1 MIIKNVRLLK
11 NSLNLLTIS
20 ERKKLYRFVP
30 VTLVMGILDLI
41 GIVLLGTLGTLAFR
55 IISTDSKPTRLELI
69 INDLFNSNI
78 ETLNLTLIIAFSAIL
93 ILMLKTLIQA
103 IFNQKFNRY
112 MAILESRIASDLLNQ
127 LVHSDFKKINKY
139 NLSDYQYVLMI
150 GINRLTVNVLTN
162 TINLIND
169 LLSTILMSIFAFYA
183 SPIAFLSAVLIF
195 GLIYKLINK
204 KIINRA
210 RKLGEESVAYQK
222 NTNAVFQEILNAIK
236 EIKVYNKEEYAVK
249 QFQINKLS
257 QTLTLQRMAWLNGL
271 IKYVLEIGIL
281 VIGLVVVFVLILT
294 TDIRKAVTV
303 LTVFLAV
310 AFRMIPNIQ
319 RIQNSGI
326 LFTSAHS
333 ATAQLFDMLK
343 LFEKGRDNKKYL
355 TYPSEIKK
363 ISLKNISYKHT
374 EEDRNYLFKNLN
386 ITIEKGKILGII
398 GPSGVGKSTLIDIIA
413 RLLPPTNGIVSYFD
427 ENGCKV
433 ETNQAIKIGYV
444 TQNSSL
450 FGKNIF
456 ENVVFD
462 NQFGENEKKRVVK
475 LANKLNLNY
484 IIKKGNLKSA
494 RQLKNDGTNISGGER
509 QRISLMRAVYS
520 DPSIYI
526 FDEPTSALDSK
537 NAEVIV
543 KILQELKQDKILIV
557 VTHSVSLKK
566 YCDQILEMQDNKF
579 KIINVRNKLK

>member
-1 MIIKNVRLLK
+1 MIRNFRLLK
-11 NSLNLLTIS
+11 KSLSILTTPERNKLFSFVPLTII
-20 ERKKLYRFVP
+20 
-30 VTLVMGILDLI
+30 MGILDLI

-55 IISTDSKPTRLELI
+55 IISSDNKPTRLEVI
-69 INDLFNSNI
+69 INDLFNSNF
-78 ETLNLTLIIAFSAIL
+78 EALNLTLIVAFSAIL
-93 ILMLKTLIQA
+93 ILMVKTLIQA

-112 MAILESRIASDLLNQ
+112 MAVLESRIASDLLSE

-162 TINLIND
+162 SINLIND
-169 LLSTILMSIFAFYA
+169 LFSTLLMSIFAFYA
-183 SPIAFLSAVLIF
+183 SPAAFLSAVLIF

-204 KIINRA
+204 RIISRA

-236 EIKVYNKEEYAVK
+236 EIKVYNKEEYAVE
-249 QFQINKLS
+249 QFQVNKLS

-271 IKYVLEIGIL
+271 IKYILEIGIL
-281 VIGLVVVFVLILT
+281 LIGLVVVFVLILT

-303 LTVFLAV
+303 LTIFLAV
-310 AFRMIPNIQ
+310 AFRMIPNVQ

-326 LFTSAHS
+326 LFTAGHS
-333 ATAQLFDMLK
+333 ATAQLFDMLN
-343 LFEKGRDNKKYL
+343 LFENGKHKKKEAA
-355 TYPSEIKK
+355 YPSEIKS
-363 ISLKNISYKHT
+363 ITLENIGYKHS
-374 EEDRNYLFKNLN
+374 EEGRNYLFKNLN
-386 ITIEKGKILGII
+386 LTIEKGKILGII

-413 RLLPPTNGIVSYFD
+413 RLLTPTSGTISYLD
-427 ENGCKV
+427 ENRRKV
-433 ETNQAIKIGYV
+433 ESKQTIRIGYV

-456 ENVVFD
+456 ENVIFD
-462 NQFGENEKKRVVK
+462 NKFGKHEKNKVEV
-475 LANKLNLNY
+475 LAKKLNLSY
-484 IIKKGNLKSA
+484 ILKQGNFKST

-520 DPSIYI
+520 NPSIYI

-537 NAEVIV
+537 NADVIL
-543 KILQELKQDKILIV
+543 KLLQELKRDKIVIV
-557 VTHSVSLKK
+557 VTHSNNLKK
-566 YCDQILEMQDNKF
+566 FCDQILEIQEGKY
-579 KIINVRNKLK
+579 KVIQLRNKTK

>member
-1 MIIKNVRLLK
+1 MTRNLGLLK
-11 NSLNLLTIS
+11 KSLNQLTNS
-20 ERKKLYRFVP
+20 ERNKLFSFVP
-30 VTLVMGILDLI
+30 MTIIMGILDLI

-55 IISTDSKPTRLELI
+55 IISSDNKPTRLEVI
-69 INDLFNSNI
+69 INDIFNSNL
-78 ETLNLTLIIAFSAIL
+78 ETLNITLIVAFSAIL
-93 ILMLKTLIQA
+93 VLMVKTLIQA
-103 IFNQKFNRY
+103 IFNQRFNRY
-112 MAILESRIASDLLNQ
+112 MAVLESRIASDLLDL

-162 TINLIND
+162 SINLIND
-169 LLSTILMSIFAFYA
+169 LFSTILMCIFAFYA
-183 SPIAFLSAVLIF
+183 SPVAFISAVLIF

-204 KIINRA
+204 RIISRA
-210 RKLGEESVAYQK
+210 RLLAEESVTYQK
-222 NTNAVFQEILNAIK
+222 NTNAISQEILNAIK
-236 EIKVYNKEEYAVK
+236 EIKVYNKEVYAVR

-257 QTLTLQRMAWLNGL
+257 QTLTLQRLAWLNGL

-303 LTVFLAV
+303 LTIFLAV

-326 LFTSAHS
+326 LFTAGHS
-333 ATAQLFDMLK
+333 ATAQLFDMLN
-343 LFEKGRDNKKYL
+343 LFEKGKNKEKEA
-355 TYPSEIKK
+355 TYPSEINS
-363 ISLKNISYKHT
+363 ISLDNVSYRHSD
-374 EEDRNYLFKNLN
+374 ERRNYLFKNLN
-386 ITIEKGKILGII
+386 LTIEKGKVLGIM

-413 RLLPPTNGIVSYFD
+413 RLIPPTNGTISYFD
-427 ENGCKV
+427 DNGHKV
-433 ETNQAIKIGYV
+433 ESRQAIKIGYV

-456 ENVVFD
+456 ENVIFD
-462 NQFGENEKKRVVK
+462 NQFEKHETNIVES
-475 LANKLNLNY
+475 LAKKLNLSY
-484 IIKKGNLKSA
+484 ILKQGNLKLT

-520 DPSIYI
+520 NPSIYI

-537 NAEVIV
+537 NADVIV
-543 KILQELKQDKILIV
+543 KLIQELKRDKIVIV
-557 VTHSVSLKK
+557 VTHSKDLKK
-566 YCDQILEMQDNKF
+566 FCNQILEMQDGKF
-579 KIINVRNKLK
+579 KLTQFRNKIK

>member
-1 MIIKNVRLLK
+1 MTII
-11 NSLNLLTIS
+11 
-20 ERKKLYRFVP
+20 
-30 VTLVMGILDLI
+30 MGILDLI

-55 IISTDSKPTRLELI
+55 IISSDNKPTRLEVI
-69 INDLFNSNI
+69 INDIFNSNL
-78 ETLNLTLIIAFSAIL
+78 ETLNITLIVAFSAIL
-93 ILMLKTLIQA
+93 VLMVKTLIQA
-103 IFNQKFNRY
+103 IFNQRFNRY
-112 MAILESRIASDLLNQ
+112 MAVLESRIASDLLDL

-162 TINLIND
+162 SINLIND
-169 LLSTILMSIFAFYA
+169 LFSTILMCIFAFYA
-183 SPIAFLSAVLIF
+183 SPVAFISAVLIF

-204 KIINRA
+204 RIISRA
-210 RKLGEESVAYQK
+210 RLLAEESVTYQK
-222 NTNAVFQEILNAIK
+222 NTNAISQEILNAIK
-236 EIKVYNKEEYAVK
+236 EIKVYNKEVYAVR

-257 QTLTLQRMAWLNGL
+257 QTLTLQRLAWLNGL

-303 LTVFLAV
+303 LTIFLAV

-326 LFTSAHS
+326 LFTAGHS
-333 ATAQLFDMLK
+333 ATAQLFDMLN
-343 LFEKGRDNKKYL
+343 LFEKGKNKEKEA
-355 TYPSEIKK
+355 TYPSEINS
-363 ISLKNISYKHT
+363 ISLDNVSYRHSD
-374 EEDRNYLFKNLN
+374 ERRNYLFKNLN
-386 ITIEKGKILGII
+386 LTIEKGKVLGIM

-413 RLLPPTNGIVSYFD
+413 RLIPPTNGTISYFD
-427 ENGCKV
+427 DNGHKV
-433 ETNQAIKIGYV
+433 ESRQAIKIGYV

-456 ENVVFD
+456 ENVIFD
-462 NQFGENEKKRVVK
+462 NQFEKHETNIVES
-475 LANKLNLNY
+475 LAKKLNLSY
-484 IIKKGNLKSA
+484 ILKQGNLKLT

-520 DPSIYI
+520 NPSIYI

-537 NAEVIV
+537 NADVIV
-543 KILQELKQDKILIV
+543 KLIQELKRDKIVIV
-557 VTHSVSLKK
+557 VTHSKDLKK
-566 YCDQILEMQDNKF
+566 FCNQILEMQDGKF
-579 KIINVRNKLK
+579 KLTQFRNKIK

>member
-1 MIIKNVRLLK
+1 
-11 NSLNLLTIS
+11 
-20 ERKKLYRFVP
+20 
-30 VTLVMGILDLI
+30 MGILDLI

-55 IISTDSKPTRLELI
+55 IISTDTKPTRLELI
-69 INDLFNSNI
+69 INDLFNSSF
-78 ETLNLTLIIAFSAIL
+78 ETLNLTLIVAFSAIL
-93 ILMLKTLIQA
+93 ILMVKTFIQA
-103 IFNQKFNRY
+103 IFNLKFNRY
-112 MAILESRIASDLLNQ
+112 MAILESRIASDLLNE

-210 RKLGEESVAYQK
+210 RKLGEESVNYQK

-236 EIKVYNKEEYAVK
+236 EIKVYNKEEYAVT

-271 IKYVLEIGIL
+271 IKYILEIGIL

-294 TDIRKAVTV
+294 TDVRKAVTV

-326 LFTSAHS
+326 LFTAGYS
-333 ATAQLFDMLK
+333 ATVQLFDMLK
-343 LFEKGRDNKKYL
+343 LFEKGEDKRKDL
-355 TYPSEIKK
+355 TYPYEIKS
-363 ISLKNISYKHT
+363 ISLDNISYKHS
-374 EEDRNYLFKNLN
+374 EEHRKYLFKNLN
-386 ITIEKGKILGII
+386 LTIEKGKILGII

-413 RLLPPTNGIVSYFD
+413 RLLPPTSGTISYFD
-427 ENGCKV
+427 ENGHKI
-433 ETNQAIKIGYV
+433 EAKRAIKIGYV

-462 NQFGENEKKRVVK
+462 NQYGKNEKKKVIN

-484 IIKKGNLKSA
+484 ILKQGNFRSA
-494 RQLKNDGTNISGGER
+494 RQFKNDGTNISGGER

-520 DPSIYI
+520 NPSIYI
-526 FDEPTSALDSK
+526 FDEPTSALDSR

-543 KILQELKQDKILIV
+543 KLLQELKRDKILIV
-557 VTHSVSLKK
+557 VTHSQSLKK
-566 YCDQILEMQDNKF
+566 FCDQILEMHEGKF
-579 KIINVRNKLK
+579 KVIQVRNKTK

>member
-1 MIIKNVRLLK
+1 MTRNLGLLK
-11 NSLNLLTIS
+11 KSLNQLTNS
-20 ERKKLYRFVP
+20 ERNKLFSFVP
-30 VTLVMGILDLI
+30 MTIIMGILDLI

-55 IISTDSKPTRLELI
+55 IISSDNKPTRLEVI
-69 INDLFNSNI
+69 INDIFNSNL
-78 ETLNLTLIIAFSAIL
+78 ETLNITLIVAFSAIL
-93 ILMLKTLIQA
+93 VLMVKTLIQA
-103 IFNQKFNRY
+103 IFNQRFNRY
-112 MAILESRIASDLLNQ
+112 MAVLESRIASDLLGL

-162 TINLIND
+162 SINLIND
-169 LLSTILMSIFAFYA
+169 LFSTILMCIFAFYA
-183 SPIAFLSAVLIF
+183 SPVAFISAVLIF

-204 KIINRA
+204 RIISRA
-210 RKLGEESVAYQK
+210 RLLAEESVTYQK
-222 NTNAVFQEILNAIK
+222 NTNAISQEILNAIK
-236 EIKVYNKEEYAVK
+236 EIKVYNKEEYAVR

-257 QTLTLQRMAWLNGL
+257 QTLTLQRLAWLNGL

-303 LTVFLAV
+303 LTIFLAV

-326 LFTSAHS
+326 LFTAGHS
-333 ATAQLFDMLK
+333 ATAQLFDMLN
-343 LFEKGRDNKKYL
+343 LFEKGKNKEKEA
-355 TYPSEIKK
+355 TYPSEINS
-363 ISLKNISYKHT
+363 ISLDNVSYRHSD
-374 EEDRNYLFKNLN
+374 ERRNYLFKNLN
-386 ITIEKGKILGII
+386 LTIEKGKVIGIM

-413 RLLPPTNGIVSYFD
+413 RLIPPTNGTISYFD
-427 ENGCKV
+427 DNGHKV
-433 ETNQAIKIGYV
+433 ESRQAIKIGYV

-456 ENVVFD
+456 ENVIFD
-462 NQFGENEKKRVVK
+462 NQFEKHETNIVEI
-475 LANKLNLNY
+475 LAKKLNLSY
-484 IIKKGNLKSA
+484 ILKQGNLKLT

-520 DPSIYI
+520 NPSIYI

-537 NAEVIV
+537 NADVIV
-543 KILQELKQDKILIV
+543 KLIQELKRDKIVIV
-557 VTHSVSLKK
+557 VTHSKDLKK
-566 YCDQILEMQDNKF
+566 FCDQILEMQDGKF
-579 KIINVRNKLK
+579 KLTQFRNKIK

>member
-1 MIIKNVRLLK
+1 MIIKNYQLLK
-11 NSLNLLTIS
+11 KSLNLLTNS
-20 ERKKLYRFVP
+20 ERKKLSRFVP
-30 VTLVMGILDLI
+30 LTIVMGILDLI

-69 INDLFNSNI
+69 INDLFNSNF
-78 ETLNLTLIIAFSAIL
+78 ETLNLTLIVAFSAIL
-93 ILMLKTLIQA
+93 ILMVKTFIQA
-103 IFNQKFNRY
+103 IFNLKFNRY
-112 MAILESRIASDLLNQ
+112 MAILESRIASDLLNE

-169 LLSTILMSIFAFYA
+169 LFSTILMSIFAFYA

-210 RKLGEESVAYQK
+210 RKLGEESVNYQK

-236 EIKVYNKEEYAVK
+236 EIKVYNKEEYAVT

-257 QTLTLQRMAWLNGL
+257 QTLTLQKMAWLNGL
-271 IKYVLEIGIL
+271 IKYILEIGIL

-326 LFTSAHS
+326 LFTAGYS
-333 ATAQLFDMLK
+333 ATVQLFDMLK
-343 LFEKGRDNKKYL
+343 LFEKGEDKRKDL
-355 TYPSEIKK
+355 TYPYEIKS
-363 ISLKNISYKHT
+363 ISLDNISYKHS
-374 EEDRNYLFKNLN
+374 EEHRKYLFKNLN
-386 ITIEKGKILGII
+386 LTIEKGKILGII

-413 RLLPPTNGIVSYFD
+413 RLLPPTSGTISYFD
-427 ENGCKV
+427 ENGHKI
-433 ETNQAIKIGYV
+433 EAKRAIKIGYV

-462 NQFGENEKKRVVK
+462 NQFGKNEKKKVIN

-484 IIKKGNLKSA
+484 ILKQGNFRSA
-494 RQLKNDGTNISGGER
+494 RQFKNDGTNISGGER

-520 DPSIYI
+520 NPSIYI
-526 FDEPTSALDSK
+526 FDEPTSALDSR

-543 KILQELKQDKILIV
+543 KLLQELKRDKILIV
-557 VTHSVSLKK
+557 VTHSQSLKK
-566 YCDQILEMQDNKF
+566 FCDQILEMHEGKF
-579 KIINVRNKLK
+579 KVIQVRNKTK

>member
-1 MIIKNVRLLK
+1 MIRRNFRLLK
-11 NSLNLLTIS
+11 KCLNLLTTPERNKLIS
-20 ERKKLYRFVP
+20 YIPL
-30 VTLVMGILDLI
+30 TIIMGILDLI
-41 GIVLLGTLGTLAFR
+41 GIALLGTLGTLAFR
-55 IISTDSKPTRLELI
+55 IISSDNKPTRLEVI
-69 INDLFNSNI
+69 INDLFNSNF
-78 ETLNLTLIIAFSAIL
+78 ETINLTLIVAFSAIL
-93 ILMLKTLIQA
+93 ILMIKTLMQA

-112 MAILESRIASDLLNQ
+112 MAVLESRIASDLLNE

-162 TINLIND
+162 SINLIND
-169 LLSTILMSIFAFYA
+169 LFSTLLMSIFAFYA
-183 SPIAFLSAVLIF
+183 SPVAFLSAVLIF

-210 RKLGEESVAYQK
+210 RKLGEESVVYQK

-236 EIKVYNKEEYAVK
+236 EIKVYNKEEYAVR
-249 QFQINKLS
+249 QFQVNKLS

-271 IKYVLEIGIL
+271 IKYILEIGIL

-326 LFTSAHS
+326 LFTAGYS
-333 ATAQLFDMLK
+333 ATKQLFDMLN
-343 LFEKGRDNKKYL
+343 LFDNGKIKNKETSYK
-355 TYPSEIKK
+355 PEIQV
-363 ISLKNISYKHT
+363 ISLDNLSYKHS
-374 EEDRNYLFKNLN
+374 EERRKYLFKNLN
-386 ITIEKGKILGII
+386 LTIEKGKILGII

-413 RLLPPTNGIVSYFD
+413 RLLPPTSGTISYFD
-427 ENGCKV
+427 ENGRKI
-433 ETNQAIKIGYV
+433 ESKQAIKIGYV

-462 NQFGENEKKRVVK
+462 NKFGKNDKNNVII
-475 LANKLNLNY
+475 LAEKLNLSY
-484 IIKKGNLKSA
+484 LLKKGNFTST

-520 DPSIYI
+520 NPSIYI

-537 NAEVIV
+537 NADVIV
-543 KILQELKQDKILIV
+543 KLLQELKRDKIVIV
-557 VTHSVSLKK
+557 VTHSNKLKK
-566 YCDQILEMQDNKF
+566 YCDQILEMQEGKY
-579 KIINVRNKLK
+579 KIVQSRKKTK